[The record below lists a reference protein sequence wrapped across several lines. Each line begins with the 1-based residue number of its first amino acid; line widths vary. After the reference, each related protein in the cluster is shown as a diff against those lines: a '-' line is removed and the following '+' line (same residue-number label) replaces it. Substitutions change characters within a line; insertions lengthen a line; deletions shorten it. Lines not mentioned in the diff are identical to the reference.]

1 MAIVG
6 RLRRAPSDQ
15 GIGGHARDRT
25 AARAPSVSSAAMV
38 LVTLSVLVSRSGYR
52 ILGACLKI
60 IRALGG
66 FPYSWK
72 DVERPSRSFEKAL
85 GKIKPRAG
93 ILNGLPYFFE
103 KKLSLAV
110 YSWLF
115 TALMAVHTV
124 AYTVL
129 KVLQSKDL
137 ATTTADVAQTIGMVV
152 VAVSSFGLLSNL
164 AFNNPS
170 LFVLASRLHAIV
182 SHAREHPWKPHRD
195 VLFMITLLVCEATFA
210 VDCYECTHHI
220 VNLILY
226 TEVTFM
232 VMYLSLGFFLLLVML
247 NAVMAG
253 TMFLYYAL
261 SRFMASGYEH
271 ILHAPKARLPRTR
284 SGRVEEP
291 QVAPVFLP
299 SPAGEAEAS
308 FVRLLAAKGKGEV
321 SVTPVSHEDLRL
333 AEDIVED
340 LHEYQRR
347 FNKYFSLA
355 ALLVQ
360 LQSVITVTVS
370 IFVVFTTGGSMGVYA
385 RILHQTCFLVL
396 LCCGPDGVNFR
407 VGEGGCA

>member
-1 MAIVG
+1 
-6 RLRRAPSDQ
+6 
-15 GIGGHARDRT
+15 
-25 AARAPSVSSAAMV
+25 MV

-72 DVERPSRSFEKAL
+72 DVERPSRGFERAL
-85 GKIKPRAG
+85 GKIKPQAG
-93 ILNGLPYFFE
+93 ILNGLPYLFE

-110 YSWLF
+110 CSWLF
-115 TALMAVHTV
+115 TFLMAAHTG
-124 AYTVL
+124 AFTVL
-129 KVLQSKDL
+129 KVLQSKNR
-137 ATTTADVAQTIGMVV
+137 ATTTTDVAQTISMVV
-152 VAVSSFGLLSNL
+152 VAVSSFGLLANL

-170 LFVLASRLHAIV
+170 LFVLSSKLHAIV

-195 VLFMITLLVCEATFA
+195 ALFMITLLVCEATFA

-220 VNLILY
+220 VNLILHK
-226 TEVTFM
+226 EITFM
-232 VMYLSLGFFLLLVML
+232 IMYLSLGYFLLLVML

-261 SRFMASGYEH
+261 SRMMASGYEH
-271 ILHAPKARLPRTR
+271 LLHEPKTRLPQTR
-284 SGRVEEP
+284 SGRVEDP
-291 QVAPVFLP
+291 TVAPVFMP
-299 SPAGEAEAS
+299 SPAGEAEAA
-308 FVRLLAAKGKGEV
+308 FVRLLATKGKGEV
-321 SVTPVSHEDLRL
+321 TVTPVTHEDLRL
-333 AEDIVED
+333 AEDIVEN

-370 IFVVFTTGGSMGVYA
+370 IFMVLTAGGSLGVCA

-407 VGEGGCA
+407 VGQGG